1 MHRRLPILGLLGASL
16 LAPWAVPEA
25 EACGGT
31 FCDSGPMSMPVDQ
44 TGENIL
50 FILDGQSVEAH
61 IQIQYDPEADA
72 DKFAWVI
79 PMQVVPEFSVGSEQL
94 FQNLLAGTV
103 PVYGY
108 NNTFEDCGDS
118 GDDAG
123 GDGDPGDGDGDTGD
137 GDGDGD
143 GDPMVVFQDIVGAY
157 EIAVLQ
163 GGTIEGVMTWLGDN
177 GYAQDPASEPILG
190 EYLNEGFLFV
200 ALKLTMNA
208 EVSEI
213 HPIVLKYQGNEPC
226 VPLRLTRI
234 AAVDDMDVR
243 VFFLGNARAV
253 PTNYRHVL
261 VNPIK
266 INWLSLGANYKEVV
280 SLAVDAFAAEG
291 NAFVTE
297 YAGSSNVVSSG
308 GLSQPNWDAAPF
320 LAMQNTP
327 EEVGP
332 ELEAQG
338 LLSCGDDG
346 FGNIVCDAHPLIEG
360 LLAQYLP
367 VPNGVQPGDF
377 YSCMICYAGLIDD
390 MAWNAAEFGAAVDE
404 RIIQPGIHAQQ
415 LLDTWPYVSR
425 LFTTISPNEMMVDP
439 IFHTNE
445 DLADVDNTR
454 IGNRELLCN
463 GDAVFTLP
471 DGREVY
477 MTNPN
482 VWPDVGGDEMP
493 WEEDVEQA
501 ALVGPNQNLSDKTP
515 IINALLDEWNQQN
528 GWPGDG
534 DGDSGDGDGDPG
546 DGDSGDGDSGDG
558 DSGSGGTDG
567 GEGPNDGTEDSGFND
582 GSSSCACSSEGG
594 SERGALGMLALFG
607 ALGLHGMRRR
617 NRADG

>member
-1 MHRRLPILGLLGASL
+1 MHRRLWTVGLLGASL
-16 LAPWAVPEA
+16 FAPWTAPEA

-31 FCDSGPMSMPVDQ
+31 FCDTGPTSMPVDQ

-79 PMQVVPEFSVGSEQL
+79 PMQVVPEFSVGSEAL

-108 NNTFEDCGDS
+108 NNTFEDCG
-118 GDDAG
+118 GDGDAG
-123 GDGDPGDGDGDTGD
+123 DTGDGDPGDGDGDG

-143 GDPMVVFQDIVGAY
+143 GDPNVVFQDIVGAF
-157 EIAVLQ
+157 EVAVLQ
-163 GGTIEGVMTWLGDN
+163 GGTIEGVMTWLSDN
-177 GYAQDPASEPILG
+177 GYQQDPNSEPILG

-243 VFFLGNARAV
+243 VFFLGSARAV

-261 VNPIK
+261 VNPLK
-266 INWLSLGANYKEVV
+266 IDWIQLGANYKEVV
-280 SLAVDAFAAEG
+280 SMAVDAFAAEG

-297 YAGSSNVVSSG
+297 YAGPSNVVSTF

-327 EEVGP
+327 ELVGP

-346 FGNIVCDAHPLIEG
+346 LGNIVCDAHPLIEG

-367 VPNGVQPGDF
+367 VPNGVSPGDF
-377 YSCMICYAGLIDD
+377 YSCMVCYAGLIDD
-390 MAWNAAEFGAAVDE
+390 VAWNAAEFGAAVDE
-404 RIIQPGIHAQQ
+404 RVIQPGLHAQE
-415 LLDTWPYVSR
+415 LLDTWPYLSR
-425 LFTTISPNEMMVDP
+425 LFTTISPNEML
-439 IFHTNE
+439 TQ
-445 DLADVDNTR
+445 VDNTS
-454 IGNRELLCN
+454 IGSRLLLCN

-482 VWPDVGGDEMP
+482 IWPDVGADQMP

-501 ALVGPNQNLSDKTP
+501 ALVGPNQNLSDQTP
-515 IINALLDEWNQQN
+515 VINALLAAWNEQN
-528 GWPGDG
+528 GWPPGGDG
-534 DGDSGDGDGDPG
+534 DGDGDTGDGDPG
-546 DGDSGDGDSGDG
+546 DGDGDS
-558 DSGSGGTDG
+558 SGSGGTDG
-567 GEGPNDGTEDSGFND
+567 GPSDGTDGAGFND
-582 GSSSCACSSEGG
+582 GSSSCACSSDGG
-594 SERGALGMLALFG
+594 NQRGALALLGLFG
-607 ALGLHGMRRR
+607 ALGLHGVRRR
-617 NRADG
+617 GRADG